1 MKNRKALLFFLLGTT
16 VILLAAAGIFLLL
29 RRTPLLASL
38 IGALLVAAG
47 AAALLLHCLPPLLCP
62 RRTAERQLTALLR
75 KSPCGTLLYCDSPEE
90 EVPPTLSLPVCV
102 DRREGL
108 KIFQLS
114 LPAGHLDLPGLL
126 ALPAGTELTLLLP
139 VSPAKSLQF
148 TGTASPLP
156 TGLPQKALLFTPQA
170 LRLPHCTPNR
180 TIPLP

>member
-1 MKNRKALLFFLLGTT
+1 MKNRKALLFLLLGTA
-16 VILLAAAGIFLLL
+16 VILLATAGIILLL

-114 LPAGHLDLPGLL
+114 RPAGPHDHPGRL
-126 ALPAGTELTLLLP
+126 ARPPGPELTLLLP

-180 TIPLP
+180 TIPLR